1 MRYPVF
7 QNSINYMK
15 IFSATLLKYLA
26 IIPVL
31 FLVMVLTVPA
41 VTLAGNVNPGA
52 GTGSGGQ
59 DNGSGQGA
67 GGRDNGQPAIDN
79 VALEN
84 PLNNINSIDGL
95 LVAILNIVMVLMI
108 PVIVFFIIYAGFK
121 YVMAQGNASQVE
133 EATRALTYAVI
144 GGVLILG
151 AVAISQIIQNVVR
164 AF

>member
-1 MRYPVF
+1 
-7 QNSINYMK
+7 MK
-15 IFSATLLKYLA
+15 TAFFNTAKFLVL
-26 IIPVL
+26 IPVL
-31 FLVMVLTVPA
+31 FA
-41 VTLAGNVNPGA
+41 VFALSIPNFVSAACGD
-52 GTGSGGQ
+52 GG
-59 DNGSGQGA
+59 
-67 GGRDNGQPAIDN
+67 IDS
-79 VALEN
+79 VCLEN

-95 LVAILNIVMVLMI
+95 LVAILNIIMVLMI

>member
-1 MRYPVF
+1 MKTVF
-7 QNSINYMK
+7 IKTAQ
-15 IFSATLLKYLA
+15 YLA
-26 IIPVL
+26 FIPAL
-31 FLVMVLTVPA
+31 FLVFVLTAPLFVYA
-41 VTLAGNVNPGA
+41 QGGGA
-52 GTGSGGQ
+52 DSGGSGGLDTVQ
-59 DNGSGQGA
+59 
-67 GGRDNGQPAIDN
+67 
-79 VALEN
+79 LEN

-95 LVAILNIVMVLMI
+95 LVAILNIIMVLMI

>member
-1 MRYPVF
+1 
-7 QNSINYMK
+7 MK
-15 IFSATLLKYLA
+15 TVSQFIFKYLA
-26 IIPVL
+26 VIPVL
-31 FLVMVLTVPA
+31 FMMCVLTMPSA
-41 VTLAGNVNPGA
+41 VLAGCA
-52 GTGSGGQ
+52 GSGS
-59 DNGSGQGA
+59 GS
-67 GGRDNGQPAIDN
+67 IES
-79 VALEN
+79 VCLEN
-84 PLNNINSIDGL
+84 PLNNINSIDAL
-95 LVAILNIVMVLMI
+95 LVAILNIIMVLMI

>member
-1 MRYPVF
+1 
-7 QNSINYMK
+7 MK
-15 IFSATLLKYLA
+15 KASQIIVKCLA

-31 FLVMVLTVPA
+31 LFVFLYINPVVVLAQGPAGGPVP
-41 VTLAGNVNPGA
+41 
-52 GTGSGGQ
+52 
-59 DNGSGQGA
+59 NGSPSIGT
-67 GGRDNGQPAIDN
+67 

-95 LVAILNIVMVLMI
+95 LVAILNIIMVLMI

-151 AVAISQIIQNVVR
+151 AVAISQIIQNVVN